1 MPALPVKSSGVLF
14 ERAARKL
21 GWHPFPAPMA
31 ILSQAR
37 PGRSACV
44 QCGFCE
50 SFGCEVGAKS
60 STLATVIRMA
70 ETTGRCE
77 IRPNCYVHRI
87 ETNAN
92 GRVIGAA
99 YFDKKRVTHLQRAK
113 AVVVCANGA
122 ETPRLLLLSRSKQFP
137 DALADS
143 SGLVGKYLMLSSG
156 SSAMAGFGHRLNDYK
171 CAGLRRLRRDFY
183 ELGDEHFGFC

>member
-1 MPALPVKSSGVLF
+1 MAEQARYKTTDEVDFLIIGSGAAGGVLAKELSTNGFRVVVLEQGPYLTEADFTHNEVEVVTRNQLTNHPELQPTTFRKTPQEKAKRHRALAGASPFDPPRSKPYPMPPLPVKSGGVIF

-31 ILSQAR
+31 ILSQPR

-70 ETTGRCE
+70 EETGALVAWVK
-77 IRPNCYVHRI
+77 IQ
-87 ETNAN
+87 
-92 GRVIGAA
+92 
-99 YFDKKRVTHLQRAK
+99 KRR
-113 AVVVCANGA
+113 
-122 ETPRLLLLSRSKQFP
+122 
-137 DALADS
+137 
-143 SGLVGKYLMLSSG
+143 
-156 SSAMAGFGHRLNDYK
+156 
-171 CAGLRRLRRDFY
+171 
-183 ELGDEHFGFC
+183 